1 METAQKSN
9 TEYSSKGNQVRAIV
23 DKLKAG
29 TNDKDELTKH
39 KKKFIA
45 DNAELL
51 MTEIEEEERRS
62 DNDNARLQK
71 QREVVQKAFNEAK
84 AKADAE
90 AKAKA
95 DAEAKA
101 KAAAT
106 K

>member
-1 METAQKSN
+1 
-9 TEYSSKGNQVRAIV
+9 
-23 DKLKAG
+23 
-29 TNDKDELTKH
+29 
-39 KKKFIA
+39 
-45 DNAELL
+45 